1 MWGLKQKLT
10 FSKVQAIVGLTAGLL
25 SISFSLAAFLKP
37 VSNKAE
43 LVAIV
48 QDGKTEKAVSDA
60 TVEVLTPQD
69 AVITMLKPDWSG
81 KARFKLEEGRYRVRV
96 SHPRYRPEVR
106 DVQLISKESTEL
118 RMQLHSGSALDV
130 RRIFHH

>member
-1 MWGLKQKLT
+1 MWDVRQKLT
-10 FSKVQAIVGLTAGLL
+10 FSRVQAIVGLTAGLL
-25 SISFSLAAFLKP
+25 SISFSLAAFFKP

-48 QDGKTEKAVSDA
+48 EDGKTEKPISDA

-69 AVITMLKPDWSG
+69 ALITMLKPDWSG
-81 KARFKLEEGRYRVRV
+81 KARFKLEEGRYRLRV

-106 DVQLISKESTEL
+106 DIQLISKESTEVRLQL
-118 RMQLHSGSALDV
+118 RSGSALDV
-130 RRIFHH
+130 RRLFHR